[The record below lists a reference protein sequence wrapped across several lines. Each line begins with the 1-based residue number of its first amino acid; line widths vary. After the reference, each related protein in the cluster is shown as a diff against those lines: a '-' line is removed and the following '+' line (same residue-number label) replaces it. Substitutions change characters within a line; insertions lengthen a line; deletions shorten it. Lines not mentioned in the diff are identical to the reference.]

1 MLLANLILRVAV
13 QFSKILGQQ
22 LVGVIRVARATV
34 MIQVARATV
43 MIQAA
48 RATVARAVVP
58 RAVVPLAQAVPQAT
72 LQAAR
77 QFHVW
82 TPLTK
87 LIVAP
92 PLVAL
97 GTAGFAQTKIRAV
110 VARTVVQLH
119 VRTPLTKLIVA
130 PPLTALGTAGFAVT
144 LRAVVPL
151 LARVH
156 AMATLNNRRARPP
169 SAFGK
174 IR

>member
-1 MLLANLILRVAV
+1 MQLRVMLTRTTALGTQLQMNPSVVLNKAATLGKVVNGFVSMLLANLILRVAV

-22 LVGVIRVARATV
+22 LVGVVRVARATV

-72 LQAAR
+72 LQAAL
-77 QFHVW
+77 QFHVR

-110 VARTVVQLH
+110 VARTVV
-119 VRTPLTKLIVA
+119 
-130 PPLTALGTAGFAVT
+130 
-144 LRAVVPL
+144 
-151 LARVH
+151 
-156 AMATLNNRRARPP
+156 
-169 SAFGK
+169 
-174 IR
+174 